1 MQPQAQVQIL
11 MNMVDFGM
19 NPQEAGDAPRVEHQG
34 SSSPRGD
41 TLSAGGRVLL
51 QSGISDATVQAL
63 RARGHEVSRHGSG
76 FFGGFQAI
84 YRDPQTG
91 VYWGAS
97 ESVQDGQAVGY

>member
-41 TLSAGGRVLL
+41 SLSEGGQVLL
-51 QSGISDATVQAL
+51 QSGISEATADAL
-63 RARGHEVSRHGSG
+63 RAMGHRIRRHGPG
-76 FFGGFQAI
+76 FYGGFQAI
-84 YRDPQTG
+84 YRDPETG

-97 ESVQDGQAVGY
+97 ESVQDGQAAGY